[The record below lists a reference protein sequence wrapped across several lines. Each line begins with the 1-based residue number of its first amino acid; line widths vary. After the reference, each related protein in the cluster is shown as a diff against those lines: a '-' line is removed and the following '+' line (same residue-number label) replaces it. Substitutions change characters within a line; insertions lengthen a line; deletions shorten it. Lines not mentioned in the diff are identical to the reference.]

1 MRRLVA
7 CGSIEFLLPRTRS
20 GERSVAKR
28 LVIFDCD
35 GVLFRSERA
44 NIAFYNEVMRQL
56 GQPAMD
62 PEREVACHS
71 LASAQ
76 LFETLFGGQPHLL
89 DRARHI
95 AQSLDYGPFYAL
107 MTPQQDLY
115 DVLASLSAGY
125 RLAIATNRGKTA
137 AEVVERFAL
146 HPYIELTVGVLDV
159 ARPKPHPDMLE
170 RCLDHFGVARGE
182 ALFVGDQQT
191 DADAA
196 DAAGVSFVA
205 LGMAIEFAEH
215 RIGALSDLLGLLP
228 KL

>member
-1 MRRLVA
+1 
-7 CGSIEFLLPRTRS
+7 
-20 GERSVAKR
+20 VAKR

-62 PEREVACHS
+62 PQGEAACHS

-76 LFETLFGGQPHLL
+76 LFETLFGTQPHVL
-89 DRARHI
+89 DRARHV
-95 AQSLDYGPFYAL
+95 AQALDYGPFYRL

-115 DVLASLSAGY
+115 DVLASLRAAY

-159 ARPKPHPDMLE
+159 ARPKPYPDMLE
-170 RCLDHFGVARGE
+170 RCLEHFGVARGE

-196 DAAGVSFVA
+196 HAAGVSFVA
-205 LGMAIEFAEH
+205 VGTAVEFAVH
-215 RIGALSDLLGLLP
+215 RVGTLSDLMDLLP
-228 KL
+228 NL